1 MPNASEDILI
11 KRNLTAL
18 VEFSR
23 AVNSS
28 LSMDFTLNNLL
39 LSCFGKF
46 LTTRGFVSISS
57 DGFLKPVISKGINK
71 SELDAFPQIPAE
83 NTESSK
89 EMMRAF
95 VRQNNFKLC
104 EPIVSSRGLL
114 GCIVLGEKINKADY
128 TDEEVEFLRTILNI
142 AATSIENSLF
152 VDELRGLNRDLD
164 KRLNKLS
171 SLFELSKEFGAL
183 IEEERISRLL
193 VYSLLGNFLVSSYA
207 ICYLEESKLK
217 VIESTL
223 PKQPVLEFLSGINL
237 QSVVNAV
244 MGESIKNYF
253 EPLSRLKVEL
263 IIPMKYQ
270 SETRGLILLGKRMNL
285 SDYDEADIEFI
296 TSVGNLAIISLENRR
311 LFKEALEKQRLEEE
325 LEIAKDIQ
333 RNLLPKNIP
342 QFEAYD
348 IAAMTI
354 PSKQVG
360 GDYYDVIKTSEGAVY
375 LSIADVSGKGVPA
388 SLLMAN
394 LQAFLKSITLQN
406 LEIADATG
414 ILNNLVTDNTSE
426 GRFITFFWCRLASD
440 GKSLTYVNAGH
451 NPPLLIRDKK
461 ITYLDKG
468 GMIFG
473 VMKTVVPY
481 SQGEVELK
489 SGDLLVMFTD
499 GVTEAKNRADREYTD
514 EKLETLLTGIG
525 SDRSTGEVLNMIK
538 KSIDDFA
545 EGFPQS
551 DDITMIVVKVK

>member
-1 MPNASEDILI
+1 MPHSAEDIRI

-46 LTTRGFVSISS
+46 LTTKGFVAINSN
-57 DGFLKPVISKGINK
+57 GFLTPVVLKGINK
-71 SELDAFPQIPAE
+71 EELEAFPKIPAE
-83 NTESSK
+83 NTEESK
-89 EMMRAF
+89 SRMRSF
-95 VRQNNFKLC
+95 VKENNLKLC

-114 GCIVLGEKINKADY
+114 GCIVLGEKINKSDY
-128 TDEEVEFLRTILNI
+128 SEDEVDFLRTILSI

-164 KRLNKLS
+164 KRLNRLS

-207 ICYLEESKLK
+207 ICYLEDKKLK
-217 VIESTL
+217 VIESTV
-223 PKQPVLEFLSGINL
+223 PKQPVLDYLGTINL
-237 QSVVNAV
+237 QSVTNPVS
-244 MGESIKNYF
+244 GENLTASF
-253 EPLSRLKVEL
+253 EPLSKLKINL

-270 SETRGLILLGKRMNL
+270 NETRGLILLGKRMNL
-285 SDYDEADIEFI
+285 AEYSDADIEFI
-296 TSVGNLAIISLENRR
+296 TSVGNLAIMSLENRR

-333 RNLLPKNIP
+333 RNLLPKNLP
-342 QFEAYD
+342 QFEEYD
-348 IAAMTI
+348 IAAMTV

-360 GDYYDVIKTSEGAVY
+360 GDYYDIISTAGEDVY
-375 LSIADVSGKGVPA
+375 LAIADVSGKGVPA

-394 LQAFLKSITLQN
+394 LQAFLKSITIQN
-406 LEIADATG
+406 LGLSDATG
-414 ILNNLVTDNTSE
+414 LLNNLVTENTSE
-426 GRFITFFWCRLASD
+426 GRFITFFWCKLLRNEKKLI
-440 GKSLTYVNAGH
+440 YVNAGH
-451 NPPLLIRDKK
+451 NPPLLIRNNKLQ
-461 ITYLDKG
+461 YLDKG

-473 VMKTVVPY
+473 VMKTFVPY
-481 SQGEVELK
+481 AEEIIDLQ
-489 SGDLLVMFTD
+489 SGDLLVLFTD
-499 GVTEAKNRADREYTD
+499 GVTEAKNRFDREFTD
-514 EKLETLLTGIG
+514 EKLETLMLGVK
-525 SDRSTGEVLNMIK
+525 GEMKAGEIMNMIK
-538 KSIDDFA
+538 SEIDTYV